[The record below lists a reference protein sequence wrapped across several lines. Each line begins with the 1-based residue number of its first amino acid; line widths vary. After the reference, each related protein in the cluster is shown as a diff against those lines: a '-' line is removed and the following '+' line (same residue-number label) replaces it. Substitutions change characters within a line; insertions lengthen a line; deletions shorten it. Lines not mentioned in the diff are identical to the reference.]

1 VYVEMYLES
10 ERPMSPEALA
20 IAKLKMLSLTR
31 QQEVLDFIEFLE
43 AKEQREGETLILSDR
58 DRDQFLQALD
68 QPPVQNGVLK
78 EALSQ
83 HRQIYGNA

>member
-1 VYVEMYLES
+1 MYLES